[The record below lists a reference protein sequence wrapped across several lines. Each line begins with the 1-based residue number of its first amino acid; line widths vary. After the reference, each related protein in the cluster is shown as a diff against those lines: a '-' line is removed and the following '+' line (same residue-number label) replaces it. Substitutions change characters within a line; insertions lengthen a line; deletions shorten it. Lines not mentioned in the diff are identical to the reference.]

1 MGINVFTGLSA
12 ANDEEDDASDDIDD
26 EEDDASEDID
36 WSDTIGL
43 PEMVRFD

>member
-12 ANDEEDDASDDIDD
+12 ANDEEEDGSEDID

-43 PEMVRFD
+43 PEMERFD